1 MPNIRLIAR
10 LDIKGNYLIKS
21 INLEGLRKIGDPS
34 KYALRYYNDHIDEI
48 LYMDVV
54 ANLYQRNSLM
64 NLIKET
70 SENIFVPITV
80 GGGVRTLND
89 VDEMM
94 KYGADKVAINTAAVK
109 NPELIRTISDK
120 FGSQCMVSSI
130 EAKKKK
136 ILMIGK

>member
-64 NLIKET
+64 NL
-70 SENIFVPITV
+70 
-80 GGGVRTLND
+80 
-89 VDEMM
+89 
-94 KYGADKVAINTAAVK
+94 Y
-109 NPELIRTISDK
+109 
-120 FGSQCMVSSI
+120 
-130 EAKKKK
+130 
-136 ILMIGK
+136 